1 MLMEED
7 KRCEKRIGKRKMMKE
22 DIIQPT
28 PSDKEWDAKLVA
40 QWSQK
45 DAAEKLQDSCL
56 KAAKKLQRSRLHA
69 SSSRNTGKEIS
80 EVVNSGGEKLIFTSC
95 QPLDF
100 CITVDNFTAV
110 QKEAVRDMGFGSL
123 LAIGYRKIRR
133 SLCCYMV
140 QHFDPEKPSVEMHGK
155 KLEID
160 PVDFSYVMGLQDHDF
175 G

>member
-1 MLMEED
+1 
-7 KRCEKRIGKRKMMKE
+7 
-22 DIIQPT
+22 
-28 PSDKEWDAKLVA
+28 LVA

-100 CITVDNFTAV
+100 CITVDNFTVV

-175 G
+175 WLKEKRIKVEIKGSLHDACMKNLFDAFVTIDDDGK